1 MLLKPKRLPRAFG
14 AAATDLE
21 VWTGAASSSLTVKPH
36 DLSSIVPSSLGASAA
51 AADSDGVKA
60 SSSGGAAA
68 SDSAGVVKKSDLGL
82 KEKMK
87 RHRAAQRKMK
97 RGMWSGLPHT
107 ACHLASLSTYC
118 QKRLACKPDL
128 SSTLPLSSGASA
140 ADSDGDGVKTSSS

>member
-1 MLLKPKRLPRAFG
+1 MILWVYVDPLGFTALVMHGNLRK
-14 AAATDLE
+14 TDLQRLFQE
-21 VWTGAASSSLTVKPH
+21 GCSCCYTGMSHCKVCCLRLGNSLQ

-87 RHRAAQRKMK
+87 RHRAAQRKV
-97 RGMWSGLPHT
+97 S
-107 ACHLASLSTYC
+107 
-118 QKRLACKPDL
+118 
-128 SSTLPLSSGASA
+128 
-140 ADSDGDGVKTSSS
+140 DSPTIN